1 MFRYIE
7 SFFLPF
13 LPHQSGILE
22 NICLFPLLNEIASDL
37 LLLLLIIGGK
47 ESLVEDQSSMKRL
60 REQ

>member
-1 MFRYIE
+1 MFKYID

-37 LLLLLIIGGK
+37 LLLLIIGGK